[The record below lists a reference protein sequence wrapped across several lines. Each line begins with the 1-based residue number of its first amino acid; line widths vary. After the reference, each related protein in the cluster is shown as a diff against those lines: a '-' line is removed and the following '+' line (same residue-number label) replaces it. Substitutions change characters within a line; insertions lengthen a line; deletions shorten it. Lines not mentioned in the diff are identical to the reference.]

1 MGVSSGEKTAHF
13 AGSGCFHDNHH
24 FWLFFFSSFLSTYC
38 FVNLLQ
44 SGSFSPSHAILPIF
58 YLFLFQTGCLSFSVL
73 VHWVMWLAVFSVEAQ
88 SLVIGWLHSRST
100 LCIYVGNTNRCTD
113 EQMVIDRDRE
123 IFYYLLRLHAVH
135 STHLFPHSQ
144 CMFLE
149 TLNCCKL
156 FISGTNVT
164 LSFDCTLAGSS
175 GSAGGLPFRAFNIL
189 D

>member
-1 MGVSSGEKTAHF
+1 M
-13 AGSGCFHDNHH
+13 
-24 FWLFFFSSFLSTYC
+24 
-38 FVNLLQ
+38 
-44 SGSFSPSHAILPIF
+44 
-58 YLFLFQTGCLSFSVL
+58 
-73 VHWVMWLAVFSVEAQ
+73 FSVEAQ

-113 EQMVIDRDRE
+113 EQMEIDRDRE
-123 IFYYLLRLHAVH
+123 IFLYLLRLHAVH

-164 LSFDCTLAGSS
+164 LSFDCTLADQVARLVACLSGHLIYWINCLHFVSPDLFYSS
-175 GSAGGLPFRAFNIL
+175 FRPDNYMTRKVNMPIAYADFS
-189 D
+189 